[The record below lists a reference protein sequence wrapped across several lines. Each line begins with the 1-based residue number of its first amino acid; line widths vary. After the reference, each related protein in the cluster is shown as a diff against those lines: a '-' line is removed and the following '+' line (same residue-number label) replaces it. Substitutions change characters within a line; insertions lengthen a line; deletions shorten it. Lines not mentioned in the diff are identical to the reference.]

1 MMTSAK
7 LAVMKFIKYKKIT
20 LSSIVLFGLLASLAI
35 GALSLVGSD
44 SVAALSDQ
52 KARQIL
58 STKCKKQP
66 AKGYKICKKV
76 GPSANPQSDLVT
88 LCKELKNNHKT
99 GSAAYKAGEN
109 CNKVISDAGSGGG
122 DGGGKGGGKGG
133 GGGGPTGPFNLSTSD
148 LGLENSPTDL
158 KKILNGIYT
167 IAGGVAVLIIV
178 ISGLLMAVNG
188 DNPQNVATARKSIIF
203 TAVGLV
209 VIIMAFVITNVVLAV
224 V

>member
-1 MMTSAK
+1 MNI
-7 LAVMKFIKYKKIT
+7 VKYKKLT
-20 LSSIVLFGLLASLAI
+20 VPLTVFGLLAGVA
-35 GALSLVGSD
+35 VGSLGLIGNV
-44 SVAALSDQ
+44 SASTASTQAYKTL
-52 KARQIL
+52 A
-58 STKCKKQP
+58 TKCKKQP
-66 AKGYKICKKV
+66 AKTYGICKKIS
-76 GPSANPQSDLVT
+76 PSADPEGDLLK

-99 GSAAYKAGEN
+99 SSAAYTAGEN
-109 CNKVISDAGSGGG
+109 CNKIISDASSGGGSGG
-122 DGGGKGGGKGG
+122 GGGKGG
-133 GGGGPTGPFNLSTSD
+133 GGSDGGTTGPFSLSASD
-148 LGLENSPTDL
+148 LGLESSPTDL
-158 KKILNGIYT
+158 KSILNGVYT